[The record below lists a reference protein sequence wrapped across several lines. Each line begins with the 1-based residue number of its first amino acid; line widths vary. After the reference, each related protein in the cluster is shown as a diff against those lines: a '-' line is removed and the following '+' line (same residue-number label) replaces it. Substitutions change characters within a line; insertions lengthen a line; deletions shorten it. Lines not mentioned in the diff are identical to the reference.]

1 MGIIDPLTDHGGI
14 AAYSGHNFYFAEQG
28 SDKPIQ
34 SFEIKENQ
42 IIYAITCPDS
52 PPDRLAK
59 HEAELSFMND
69 YFKRMGRVYV
79 RAQCISVCCVFMYVL
94 QLVCLVRA

>member
-94 QLVCLVRA
+94 